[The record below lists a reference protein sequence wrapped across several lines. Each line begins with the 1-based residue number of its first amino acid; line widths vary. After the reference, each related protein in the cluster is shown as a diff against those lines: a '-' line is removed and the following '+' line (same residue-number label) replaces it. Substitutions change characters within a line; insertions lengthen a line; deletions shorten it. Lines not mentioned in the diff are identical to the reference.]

1 MKTITIRNLSEDA
14 HDRLRQRAAR
24 NRRSMEAE
32 ARALIEGLDAPAE
45 PVLDLDR
52 LRRLQDRAIAAF
64 GGPGETQGEV
74 DRFLRGRA
82 ESWGE

>member
-1 MKTITIRNLSEDA
+1 MKTITIRNLSESA

-32 ARALIEGLDAPAE
+32 ARSLIESLDAPLE
-45 PVLDLDR
+45 PALDLDR

-64 GGPGETQGEV
+64 GGSGETQGEV
-74 DRFLRGRA
+74 ERFLRSRA